1 MPYRKIL
8 AAIQDAPDGADVL
21 KAGSEIAA
29 AARAELVALRLVDDP
44 WPYIEPGD
52 VETKR
57 AFRDNAWHRVAE
69 ARVTDQLLEL
79 ASQATVATVDVTAAV
94 EFGPPRDAI
103 ARAAETE
110 HADLV
115 ILGRPPVGASPTPRT
130 WALDGTLRGARV
142 PCLIVPPGPHAWRRF
157 VVLSDGTVATGT
169 VLHKAFGLAALF
181 RSDVVVIEMAPD
193 IERDSRKAFALWAAL
208 PGTGTFDVVSLSG
221 DPAQKA
227 LDAARAEYAD
237 VIVVGYP
244 RGQGIADQSVTARI
258 VRGAPCAVLAIP
270 T

>member
-8 AAIQDAPDGADVL
+8 AAVQDSPSGADVL
-21 KAGSEIAA
+21 RVGSEVAA

-57 AFRDNAWHRVAE
+57 AFRDNAWQRVAE

-94 EFGPPRDAI
+94 KFGPPRDAV

-115 ILGRPPVGASPTPRT
+115 ILGRPPVDAPATPNT
-130 WALDGTLRGARV
+130 WTLDGTLRGARV
-142 PCLIVPPGPHAWRRF
+142 PCLIVPPGPHAWRRL
-157 VVLSDGTVATGT
+157 VVVGDGTIAMGE
-169 VLHKAFGLAALF
+169 VLKGAFRFAALF
-181 RSDVVVIEMAPD
+181 RSDVVVAETDPE
-193 IERDSRKAFALWAAL
+193 IERDGRKAFASWAAL
-208 PGTGTFDVVSLSG
+208 PGTGSFDVRIRQG
-221 DPAQKA
+221 DAVEQA
-227 LDAARAEYAD
+227 IAAARAEHAD
-237 VIVVGYP
+237 LLVIGYP
-244 RGQGIADQSVTARI
+244 RGEGLDGDSVAART
-258 VRGAPCAVLAIP
+258 VRAAPCPVLAIP